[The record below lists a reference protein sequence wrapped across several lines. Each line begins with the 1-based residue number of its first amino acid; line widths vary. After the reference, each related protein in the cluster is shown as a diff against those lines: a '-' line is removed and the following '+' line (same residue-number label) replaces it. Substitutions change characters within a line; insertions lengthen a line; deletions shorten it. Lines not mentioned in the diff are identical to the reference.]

1 MPSEIKHT
9 ESASSSEEEEELSER
24 METEEMPVALKQLA
38 SVATAALSETT
49 AKKARAAHP
58 AASESSAAS
67 DSEDD
72 DEPKKKAR
80 AASDAR
86 FLKKAPKK
94 ARGARA
100 ASDSEDEEEAP
111 KSKKR
116 AVSESEEEE
125 APKSKKRAVVDNNE
139 EDKKKK
145 RAAEESDDDDDDSS
159 SSERSDADEAP
170 MKWTQK
176 VAEMKSKKARA
187 LASSTKPKVQKQHVE
202 KWIAASDHAA
212 IRANALNS
220 RKEPRSLFTTSKFK
234 LSGLGGLSPLRF
246 AIVHV
251 FRASKRE
258 HDDALEAALETV
270 RALLVDCKV
279 SPTDTEARHELLDLI
294 ASRAAKAVPDSAPR
308 CGVKVLEVLLEA
320 PFLEES
326 ASVAEAAACFAASGE
341 ERMLKTLL
349 TARGTRLTHAGL
361 FETVTQTMTYGTGS
375 MVLTT
380 LQILKRWLR
389 PTTCHPK
396 TGSTLLHFAAKRGEY
411 VREVLRLCDA
421 KAEDKKGRTAL
432 ALLER
437 AQAPADLIALVRE
450 AMTTP
455 KGDA

>member
-1 MPSEIKHT
+1 MPSEIKKHT
-9 ESASSSEEEEELSER
+9 ESASSSEEEEELSEKR

-72 DEPKKKAR
+72 APKKAR

-100 ASDSEDEEEAP
+100 ASDSESEEDAP

-116 AVSESEEEE
+116 AASELEEEE
-125 APKSKKRAVVDNNE
+125 APKSKKRAVDNKN

-145 RAAEESDDDDDDSS
+145 RAAEESDEDDS

-375 MVLTT
+375 MVLNT

-411 VREVLRLCDA
+411 VREVLPLCDA

-432 ALLER
+432 QILER

-450 AMTTP
+450 AMMAP

>member
-1 MPSEIKHT
+1 MPSEIKKHT
-9 ESASSSEEEEELSER
+9 ESASSSEEEEELSEER

-38 SVATAALSETT
+38 SVATAALSETK
-49 AKKARAAHP
+49 AKKARCAADR

-72 DEPKKKAR
+72 APKKAR

-86 FLKKAPKK
+86 FLKKARAAP
-94 ARGARA
+94 RA
-100 ASDSEDEEEAP
+100 ASSSESEDEEEAP

-116 AVSESEEEE
+116 GASESEEEE
-125 APKSKKRAVVDNNE
+125 APKSKKRAV

-159 SSERSDADEAP
+159 SISERSDADEAP

-258 HDDALEAALETV
+258 HDAALEAALETV

-411 VREVLRLCDA
+411 VREVLQLCDA

-432 ALLER
+432 DLLER

-450 AMTTP
+450 AMMAP

>member
-9 ESASSSEEEEELSER
+9 ESASSSEEEELSER
-24 METEEMPVALKQLA
+24 METDEMPVALKTLA
-38 SVATAALSETT
+38 SVAAAAVLETT
-49 AKKARAAHP
+49 AKKARCDARAARV
-58 AASESSAAS
+58 ASESSAAS

-72 DEPKKKAR
+72 D
-80 AASDAR
+80 
-86 FLKKAPKK
+86 APKK
-94 ARGARA
+94 
-100 ASDSEDEEEAP
+100 AP

-116 AVSESEEEE
+116 AASEEEE
-125 APKSKKRAVVDNNE
+125 APKSKKRAVDNN

-145 RAAEESDDDDDDSS
+145 RAAEDSDSSDGSDRSDDD
-159 SSERSDADEAP
+159 EAP
-170 MKWTQK
+170 TKWTQK
-176 VAEMKSKKARA
+176 VAETKSKKARA
-187 LASSTKPKVQKQHVE
+187 LASSTKPKVRKQHIE
-202 KWIAASDHAA
+202 KWIATSDHQA

-258 HDDALEAALETV
+258 HDQALEAALETL

-294 ASRAAKAVPDSAPR
+294 ASKAAKAVPDSAPR

-349 TARGTRLTHAGL
+349 NARVHRLSQSGQ
-361 FETVTQTMTYGTGS
+361 FETVTQTMLYGTGS
-375 MVLTT
+375 MVLNT
-380 LQILKRWLR
+380 LLILKRWMS

-411 VREVLRLCDA
+411 VREVLPLCDA

-432 ALLER
+432 QLLER
-437 AQAPADLIALVRE
+437 AQAPADLIALVRAAAE
-450 AMTTP
+450 S
-455 KGDA
+455 DD